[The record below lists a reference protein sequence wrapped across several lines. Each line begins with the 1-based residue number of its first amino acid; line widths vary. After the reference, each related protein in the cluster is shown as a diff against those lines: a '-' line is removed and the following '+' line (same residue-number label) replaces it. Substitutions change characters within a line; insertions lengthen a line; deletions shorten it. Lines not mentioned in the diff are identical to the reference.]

1 MKKKT
6 LIICLVAVLAVLI
19 VLGGIILSK
28 DFKSK
33 PSYAARIQKAEKYIE
48 MGDYENAILEYQAAI
63 DMDDSLED
71 AYIGLA
77 RVYIAQNR
85 MDYARQVMQN
95 GVRNTGSEHLVQ
107 ELAVSYPEL
116 VNPTDSNPETP
127 PSNPD
132 GGQKQGSGE
141 EHPVIDVDL
150 LQFISGAT
158 YQDYMNRYTG
168 LSGTMQGG
176 QYLIHVDQMFLTLA
190 FYDTGTTQVINT
202 GTNRPYQECVPN
214 EIWFDDICK
223 TFGVSELDYVS
234 LQTLQGI
241 RDLKLDN
248 GRISFTACGCKISAD
263 CDENNVIHAGA
274 SNSAI
279 PTATT
284 RVANTHTVRGT
295 VLDATNGQPVYDA
308 VVKMYAGF
316 STYGDGYEDRTEGDG
331 RYEITVAESGNFTAT
346 VSKDGYVEETF
357 TFYLPDGLDEME
369 ENFTISPV
377 TGDDEIRIVLTWGA
391 TPSDLDSYLIGT
403 SGNGSD
409 VFVCFHN
416 MLARAGDKIIA
427 ELDLDDT
434 SSYGPE
440 TITIHDTSGELDY
453 IVVDYTGST
462 GVGRSGAEVKVYKGN
477 QLLMTVTP
485 PLDMGL
491 GWRVVHISN
500 GEVTLVNQPHPTD
513 SGSPKR

>member
-19 VLGGIILSK
+19 VLGGIVLSK
-28 DFKSK
+28 EHKSK

-63 DMDDSLED
+63 DMDSSLED

-77 RVYIAQNR
+77 TVYIAQNR
-85 MDYARQVMQN
+85 MDFARQVMLN
-95 GVRNTGSEHLVQ
+95 GVQNTGSEHLMQ
-107 ELAVSYPEL
+107 ELSVSYPEL
-116 VNPTDSNPETP
+116 VSPSESNPDN
-127 PSNPD
+127 SSANQD

-141 EHPVIDVDL
+141 EHPVVDVDL

-158 YQDYMNRYTG
+158 YQDYMNRYSG
-168 LSGTMQGG
+168 LSGTMEGG
-176 QYLIHVDQMFLTLA
+176 QYLIHVDQLFLTLA
-190 FYDTGTTQVINT
+190 FYDTATTQVINV

-214 EIWFDDICK
+214 EIRFDDVCK
-223 TFGVSELDYVS
+223 TFGVTELDYAS

-241 RDLKLDN
+241 TELKLDN

-263 CDENNVIHAGA
+263 CDENKVIHAGA

-279 PTATT
+279 PSATT
-284 RVANTHTVRGT
+284 RITNTHTVSGV

-308 VVKMYAGF
+308 VVKIYAGYTAYGE
-316 STYGDGYEDRTEGDG
+316 SYDDRTGGDGT
-331 RYEITVAESGNFTAT
+331 YEITIADSGNFTAV

-357 TFYLPDGLDEME
+357 SFYLPDSLDRMTED
-369 ENFTISPV
+369 FTISPV
-377 TGDDEIRIVLTWGA
+377 AGADEIRIVLTWGA

-409 VFVCFHN
+409 IFVCFHN
-416 MLARAGDKIIA
+416 MITKAGDKILA

-440 TITIHDTSGELDY
+440 TITIHDTSGEMDY
-453 IVVDYTGST
+453 IVVDYTGTT
-462 GVGRSGAEVKVYKGN
+462 GVGRSGAEVKVYKGD

-500 GEVTLVNQPHPTD
+500 GEVTLINQPHPTD